1 MDPKPEGP
9 GAPRYH
15 SMVTSL
21 FFIMC
26 RAVNHSNS
34 PSHEKKIAHLGA
46 HTSHAHLLVFLSSRV
61 TGACPVTT
69 DLIMRV
75 NVRTT
80 TPTTTTTA
88 TTATTSTTTTI
99 IDHVACVVLDVF
111 TRSCG
116 VCVRRSVQFS
126 NDNGT
131 GYNQPRVSAGGSHI
145 YAHCIFSSI
154 VLEW

>member
-1 MDPKPEGP
+1 MTPI
-9 GAPRYH
+9 
-15 SMVTSL
+15 SL
-21 FFIMC
+21 LYVSGGGMYCVSCDIC
-26 RAVNHSNS
+26 VY
-34 PSHEKKIAHLGA
+34 HLG
-46 HTSHAHLLVFLSSRV
+46 LCVFFPGVFLSSRV

-88 TTATTSTTTTI
+88 TTATTSTTTI

-131 GYNQPRVSAGGSHI
+131 EYNQPRVSAGGSHI